1 MHILLLLRL
10 LNPPI
15 TITFFIDLN
24 IRYWYMNWTRKFCNY
39 CVKVVKLFVIKKWIL
54 FFSLLFRNGAGTT
67 KYYID
72 ECHVLWTNVFFLEI
86 NVKCNCDIL
95 SIYAVTFFPY
105 NNKSQIEKKNSII
118 IQKLSLIKIQTPL
131 LSLHTCP
138 ANSCSFPESHT
149 FNVLLLFSALS
160 LPTNSRG

>member
-1 MHILLLLRL
+1 MNPFILVYYFVMA
-10 LNPPI
+10 PVQPS
-15 TITFFIDLN
+15 TI
-24 IRYWYMNWTRKFCNY
+24 
-39 CVKVVKLFVIKKWIL
+39 
-54 FFSLLFRNGAGTT
+54 S
-67 KYYID
+67 
-72 ECHVLWTNVFFLEI
+72 TNVMYYEPTFFFLEI